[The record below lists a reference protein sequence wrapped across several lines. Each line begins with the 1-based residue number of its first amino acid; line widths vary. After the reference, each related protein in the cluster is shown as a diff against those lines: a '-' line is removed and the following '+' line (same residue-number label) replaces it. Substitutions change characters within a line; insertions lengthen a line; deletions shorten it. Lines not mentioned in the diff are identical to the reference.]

1 MLMPHFELV
10 LVVGRGSRT
19 CLARAGGRVLEA
31 ITVISDIAQVN
42 VPNSGGWTASPKPGE
57 GLGMVTRKAIAV
69 AKEDPSGRELAI
81 EARWVARRGSKHQPP
96 STRHDE
102 AQRE

>member
-1 MLMPHFELV
+1 MPRK
-10 LVVGRGSRT
+10 GWGPGPGSHNSDQRHSPGE
-19 CLARAGGRVLEA
+19 RAKFGGVD
-31 ITVISDIAQVN
+31 S
-42 VPNSGGWTASPKPGE
+42 WTASPKPGE

-81 EARWVARRGSKHQPP
+81 EARWIARRGSKHQPP